1 MSKDFKVKNGLQVT
15 TNITA
20 SGDISGSGTTTLNAL
35 TLKGLSTQ
43 GSETTAVMINGSNV
57 VGTRDLGSNAF
68 TSTTIGTTTNA
79 LTVDNATLQLNTGTT
94 FNGSAARTISVKD
107 GGIDSDALADN
118 ISLTNLTASAN
129 ISGSGTLSINHISAS
144 GGIIADKIVHVL
156 NLDRQTLES
165 MGTEARKHVLKKFEI
180 EKMCF
185 STYTEYKKL
194 FKKIN

>member
-79 LTVDNATLQLNTGTT
+79 LTAGDGLNNGGGT
-94 FNGSAARTISVKD
+94 FDGSTARTFSV
-107 GGIDSDALADN
+107 DS
-118 ISLTNLTASAN
+118 ASFAGFY
-129 ISGSGTLSINHISAS
+129 SASINDFTKDVISIS
-144 GGIIADKIVHVL
+144 ISFVPL
-156 NLDRQTLES
+156 
-165 MGTEARKHVLKKFEI
+165 
-180 EKMCF
+180 
-185 STYTEYKKL
+185 
-194 FKKIN
+194 